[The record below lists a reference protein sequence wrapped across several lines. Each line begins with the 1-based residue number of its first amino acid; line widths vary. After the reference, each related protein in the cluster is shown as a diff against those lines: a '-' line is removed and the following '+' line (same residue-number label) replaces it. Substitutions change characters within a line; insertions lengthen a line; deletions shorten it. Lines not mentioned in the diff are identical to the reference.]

1 MLSKYDALLKGVREF
16 DNYWSDV
23 GMSDAVAL
31 LDEFTGEEWAAL
43 GILLFERPL
52 RWQISCAE
60 TLGEAGD
67 PERGFN
73 LLLLLMQVRDSEVTL
88 AALDSI
94 NALASD
100 GLNITGKAT
109 QLRSAIGKARAT
121 AGPAVS
127 RMLNALEEKLPPA

>member
-23 GMSDAVAL
+23 GMSDAIVM
-31 LDEFTGEEWAAL
+31 LDEFTSEEWVAL
-43 GILLFERPL
+43 GKLLPDRPP

-60 TLGEAGD
+60 TLGEASD
-67 PERGFN
+67 AERGFN
-73 LLLLLMQVRDSEVTL
+73 ILLQLMQVRDSEVTL

-94 NALASD
+94 NALASA
-100 GLNITGKAT
+100 GLNITGKAA
-109 QLRSAIGKARAT
+109 QLSSAIGKARAT